1 MSQRRNDRSR
11 QVSPFL
17 VTMAVNIFS
26 ALKDSD
32 YKPPVTIFL
41 ILLNVFI
48 HLAPYP
54 YLLGFDLS
62 NIRQNCIHPS
72 VIVNGLQHGH
82 FLVNRIILSSLIH
95 ADDAHLCYNM
105 ISLCWKGINLEKY
118 LNSQI
123 YLKLVVFSLVTS
135 HTLVVL
141 MAVVLNVLGFQGHV
155 SGYNSCAVGFS
166 AVIFSLKYVW
176 NSVSPMS
183 TTNVMGINLPTK
195 FAAWAELVV
204 ISLITP
210 NASFLGH
217 LAGILAGVLYMKY
230 ARHFAAMK

>member
-72 VIVNGLQHGH
+72 VIVNGLQHGQ

-105 ISLCWKGINLEKY
+105 ISL
-118 LNSQI
+118 
-123 YLKLVVFSLVTS
+123 FTS

-141 MAVVLNVLGFQGHV
+141 IAVVLNVLGFQGHV

-166 AVIFSLKYVW
+166 A
-176 NSVSPMS
+176 
-183 TTNVMGINLPTK
+183 
-195 FAAWAELVV
+195 
-204 ISLITP
+204 
-210 NASFLGH
+210 
-217 LAGILAGVLYMKY
+217 
-230 ARHFAAMK
+230 

>member
-1 MSQRRNDRSR
+1 
-11 QVSPFL
+11 
-17 VTMAVNIFS
+17 
-26 ALKDSD
+26 
-32 YKPPVTIFL
+32 
-41 ILLNVFI
+41 
-48 HLAPYP
+48 
-54 YLLGFDLS
+54 LS
-62 NIRQNCIHPS
+62 NIGQNCIHPN
-72 VIVNGLQHGH
+72 VIVSNFQHGN

-95 ADDAHLCYNM
+95 VDDAHLCYNM

-118 LNSQI
+118 MGSQT

-141 MAVVLNVLGFQGHV
+141 MALVLNILDFRGNI

-176 NSVSPMS
+176 NSVSPLS

-195 FAAWAELVV
+195 SAAWVELIV
-204 ISLITP
+204 ISLLTP

-217 LAGILAGVLYMKY
+217 LAGILAGVLYMRY
-230 ARHFAAMK
+230 VRDFPSMR